1 MNRNKIRYK
10 NCNFAVTERVLIP
23 EKNKTK
29 IKTDKKRFYRSQ
41 DKYFRHETN
50 GSLISLF
57 NKTPDKF
64 IVTTGK
70 KKLNKSFDNNLFKLL
85 QHDERNYTF
94 ADGNEASVRIFGV
107 ERKKITRN
115 HNEETEPDY
124 GIKPYDYRKQF
135 WL

>member
-1 MNRNKIRYK
+1 MNINKIRYK
-10 NCNFAVTERVLIP
+10 NNNFAVTERVLIP
-23 EKNKTK
+23 EKNKTQM
-29 IKTDKKRFYRSQ
+29 KTTRKKFYRSQ
-41 DKYFRHETN
+41 EKNLRHETD

-64 IVTTGK
+64 IITTGRK
-70 KKLNKSFDNNLFKLL
+70 KINNSFDNNLFKLL
-85 QHDERNYTF
+85 QHDERNYTL

-107 ERKKITRN
+107 ERKRITRN
-115 HNEETEPDY
+115 HNEETEPEY